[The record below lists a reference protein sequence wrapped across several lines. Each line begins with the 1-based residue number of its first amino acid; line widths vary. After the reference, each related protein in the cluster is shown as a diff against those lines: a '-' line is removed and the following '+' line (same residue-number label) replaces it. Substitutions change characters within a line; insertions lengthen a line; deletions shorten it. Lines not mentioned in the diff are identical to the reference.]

1 METLIWVLLIV
12 LLYLFFFWDPKSQY
26 DVASDKKQSI
36 APNIIQAVIEAIQK
50 DKPDEVPLETL
61 FVNAVGKDTYS
72 CRFMF
77 LNTQGYFGTQYDV
90 SATITPE
97 GSVTIN
103 QISTSARVDNY
114 DAGFTPYKPDTYM
127 DYTDITKSADNRLQQ
142 ELTNYREKSTST
154 LREKDV
160 FATENVSNMYGQNIQ
175 NDKDMQKFLQGEP
188 QTSFTNKPS
197 ASSYIPGPSPVRTG
211 NIVAPGAPV
220 FNSA

>member
-12 LLYLFFFWDPKSQY
+12 LLYLFFFWNPKSQY
-26 DVASDKKQSI
+26 DMASDKKQSI
-36 APNIIQAVIEAIQK
+36 SPNIIQAVIEAIQR

-61 FVNAVGKDTYS
+61 FVNSVGNNAYT

-90 SATITPE
+90 HATVTPE

-103 QISTSARVDNY
+103 QISTSAQVDNY
-114 DAGFTPYKPDTYM
+114 DAGFTPYKPDVYM
-127 DYTDITKSADNRLQQ
+127 DYTDITKSTESRFQQ
-142 ELTNYREKSTST
+142 ELTKYRESSTST

-160 FATENVSNMYGQNIQ
+160 FETENVSKMYNKNIET
-175 NDKDMQKFLQGEP
+175 DKDMQKFLQGEP
-188 QTSFTNKPS
+188 KPATKTAG

-211 NIVAPGAPV
+211 DLVAPGARV
-220 FNSA
+220 FNLE

>member
-26 DVASDKKQSI
+26 DIASDKKQSI

-61 FVNAVGKDTYS
+61 FVNSVGNNAYS

-90 SATITPE
+90 HATVTPE
-97 GSVTIN
+97 GTVTIN
-103 QISTSARVDNY
+103 QISTSAQVDNY

-127 DYTDITKSADNRLQQ
+127 DYGDITKSTENRFQQ
-142 ELTNYREKSTST
+142 ELTKYREKSTST

-160 FATENVSNMYGQNIQ
+160 FDTENVSKMYSQNIQ
-175 NDKDMQKFLQGEP
+175 SDKDMQKFLTSEP
-188 QTSFTNKPS
+188 QTSFTNSAS

-211 NIVAPGAPV
+211 GILAPGAPV